1 MVSFR
6 AMWEHNYQPIG
17 DSLGLSAIVAAI
29 PIVVL
34 FIMLGALRKPAW
46 MSALTALGSAFVIAL
61 AVYGMPAQLAV
72 ASTFFGAAFG
82 LFPIAWIVFSSIMLY
97 RLAVDTGKFETIK
110 STIGGLSDDRRL
122 QALFIAFSFGA
133 FIEGAA
139 GFGAPVAISGAMLAG
154 LGFNPFYAA
163 GICLL
168 ANTAPVAFGSI
179 GTPILTLAN
188 VTGLPLLSLSAMTG
202 RLCALLSVFIP
213 GYLMLVM
220 VGRKKAAQVLPA
232 IIACG
237 VSFAAVQFYV
247 SNYMGPELTDILSSL
262 TCIGVMTVFLK
273 LWKPKQIMR
282 LDGDRPV
289 EVERK
294 RYAPG
299 QVLMAWLPY
308 MLLVI
313 SVLTFGEP
321 GIKSRINGWTDGFLP
336 DSVRAEPITH
346 PTAAARLNRIA
357 VPGLHNMITQVP
369 PVVPKKT
376 AYAALFELNWLTAS
390 GTACFLAT
398 IAAALCL
405 GVGPRRFAGIYAA
418 TFKQLKMA
426 ILTIASMLG
435 LAYLMNYSGM
445 TSTLGLSLAA
455 TGPVFPFFSAFVGW
469 LGVFLTGS
477 DTSANALFGNLQVVT
492 ANALNLN
499 PVLTASVNS
508 AAGVMGKM
516 ISIQSIAV
524 AVAATGMTSADESR
538 LFRFTIKH
546 SILLMLVMGLLS
558 MMFAYVLPNYV
569 PLAGPK

>member
-1 MVSFR
+1 
-6 AMWEHNYQPIG
+6 MWEHNYQPLG
-17 DSLGLSAIVAAI
+17 GSLGLSALVAVI

-34 FIMLGALRKPAW
+34 FVMLGALRKPAW
-46 MSALTALGSAFVIAL
+46 MSALTALASAFIIAL
-61 AVYGMPAQLAV
+61 GVYGMPAQLAV
-72 ASTFFGAAFG
+72 TSTAFGAAFG

-97 RLAVDTGKFETIK
+97 RLAVDTGKFEIIK
-110 STIGGLSDDRRL
+110 SSIGGLTDDRRL
-122 QALFIAFSFGA
+122 QAMFIAFSFGA

-139 GFGAPVAISGAMLAG
+139 GFGAPVAVSGAMLAG

-188 VTGLPLLSLSAMTG
+188 VTGLPLLALSSMTG
-202 RLCALLSVFIP
+202 RLCSMLSVIIP
-213 GYLMLVM
+213 GYLMVVM
-220 VGRKKAAQVLPA
+220 VGRKKAMGVWPA
-232 IIACG
+232 IVACG
-237 VSFAAVQFYV
+237 LSFAGMQLFV

-262 TCIGVMTVFLK
+262 TCIGVMVLVLK
-273 LWKPKQIMR
+273 LWKPKEIMR
-282 LDGDRPV
+282 LEGDKPITV
-289 EVERK
+289 TK
-294 RYAPG
+294 AKYTGG
-299 QVLMAWLPY
+299 QVFMAWLPY
-308 MLLVI
+308 MLLVVA
-313 SVLTFGEP
+313 VLTFGEP
-321 GIKSRINGWTDGFLP
+321 KIKARINAWTDGFLP
-336 DSVRAEPITH
+336 DSVRAQPVAQ
-346 PTAAARLNRIA
+346 PTLAAQFNRIA
-357 VPGLHNMITQVP
+357 VPGLHKMITQVP
-369 PVVPKKT
+369 PVVKEK
-376 AYAALFELNWLTAS
+376 AQYSALFELNWLTAS

-405 GVGPRRFAGIYAA
+405 GVGPRRFATIYAA
-418 TFKQLKMA
+418 TFKQLSMA
-426 ILTIASMLG
+426 MVTIASMLG

-445 TSTLGLSLAA
+445 TSTLGLSLAT
-455 TGPVFPFFSAFVGW
+455 TGVAFPFFSAFVGW

-524 AVAATGMTSADESR
+524 AVAATGMTSKDESR

-546 SILLMLVMGLLS
+546 SVLLMIVMGLIS
-558 MMFAYVLPNYV
+558 MLFAYVV
-569 PLAGPK
+569 PQWVPIVPPK

>member
-1 MVSFR
+1 
-6 AMWEHNYQPIG
+6 MWEHNYQPIG
-17 DSLGLSAIVAAI
+17 DSLGLSAIVAVI

-34 FIMLGALRKPAW
+34 FVMLGALRKPAW
-46 MSALTALGSAFVIAL
+46 MSALTALGSAFVIAML
-61 AVYGMPAQLAV
+61 AYGMPLQLAV
-72 ASTFFGAAFG
+72 MSTIFGAAFG

-110 STIGGLSDDRRL
+110 STIGGLTDDRRL

-179 GTPILTLAN
+179 GIPVTTLAN
-188 VTGLPLLSLSAMTG
+188 VTGLPLLALSSMIG
-202 RLCALLSVFIP
+202 RLCAMLSVLIP
-213 GYLMLVM
+213 GYLMVVM
-220 VGRKKAAQVLPA
+220 VGRKKAAQILPA

-237 VSFAAVQFYV
+237 VSFASVQFYV
-247 SNYMGPELTDILSSL
+247 SNTLGPELTDILSSL
-262 TCIGVMTVFLK
+262 TCIGVMTLVLK
-273 LWKPKQIMR
+273 LWKPKEIVR
-282 LDGDRPV
+282 LEGDKPITV
-289 EVERK
+289 EAK
-294 RYAPG
+294 SHAPG
-299 QVLMAWLPY
+299 QVFMAWLPY

-313 SVLTFGEP
+313 SVLTFGAP
-321 GIKSRINGWTDGFLP
+321 SIKGKINAWTDGFLP
-336 DSVRAEPITH
+336 DSVRAEPVTH
-346 PTAAARLNRIA
+346 PTPAARLNRIS
-357 VPGLHNMITQVP
+357 VPGLHNQITQVP
-369 PVVPKKT
+369 PVVQKKT

-398 IAAALCL
+398 IAAALFL
-405 GVGPRRFAGIYAA
+405 GVGPGKFAGIYVA
-418 TFKQLKMA
+418 TFKQLKLA

-455 TGPVFPFFSAFVGW
+455 TGPVFPFFSAFIGW

-492 ANALNLN
+492 ANALSLN

-546 SILLMLVMGLLS
+546 SILLMIVMGLVS

-569 PLAGPK
+569 PAVPPK

>member
-1 MVSFR
+1 
-6 AMWEHNYQPIG
+6 MWEHNYQPIG
-17 DSLGLSAIVAAI
+17 DSLGLSALVAVI

-34 FIMLGALRKPAW
+34 FVMLGALRKPAW
-46 MSALTALGSAFVIAL
+46 MSAVTALGSAFIIAL
-61 AVYGMPAQLAV
+61 TVYGMPAGLAV
-72 ASTFFGAAFG
+72 TSAVFGAAFG

-97 RLAVDTGKFETIK
+97 RLAVDTGKFEIIK
-110 STIGGLSDDRRL
+110 SSIGGLTDDRRL
-122 QALFIAFSFGA
+122 QAMFIAFSFGA

-139 GFGAPVAISGAMLAG
+139 GFGAPVAVSGAMLAG

-188 VTGLPLLSLSAMTG
+188 VTGLPLLQLSAMTG
-202 RLCALLSVFIP
+202 RLCSMLSVIIP
-213 GYLMLVM
+213 GYLMVVM
-220 VGRKKAAQVLPA
+220 VGRKKAAEVWPA
-232 IIACG
+232 IVACG
-237 VSFAAVQFYV
+237 VSFAGMQLFV

-262 TCIGVMTVFLK
+262 TCIGVMVLVLK
-273 LWKPKQIMR
+273 LWKPKEIMR
-282 LDGDRPV
+282 LEGDKPITV
-289 EVERK
+289 AQTK
-294 RYAPG
+294 YPG
-299 QVLMAWLPY
+299 KQVFMAWLPY
-308 MLLVI
+308 MLLVVA
-313 SVLTFGEP
+313 VLTFGEP
-321 GIKSRINGWTDGFLP
+321 KVKARINAWTDGFLP
-336 DSVRAEPITH
+336 DSVRAQPVAQ
-346 PTAAARLNRIA
+346 PTPPAQYNRIA
-357 VPGLHNMITQVP
+357 VPGLHRMITQVP
-369 PVVPKKT
+369 PVVKEKT
-376 AYAALFELNWLTAS
+376 PYNALFELNWLTAS

-418 TFKQLKMA
+418 TFKQLSMA
-426 ILTIASMLG
+426 MVTIASMLG

-445 TSTLGLSLAA
+445 TSTLGLSLAT
-455 TGPVFPFFSAFVGW
+455 TGFFFPFFSAFVGW

-492 ANALNLN
+492 ANALSLN

-524 AVAATGMTSADESR
+524 AVAATGMTSKDESR

-546 SILLMLVMGLLS
+546 SILLMVAMGLIS
-558 MMFAYVLPNYV
+558 MLFAYVV
-569 PLAGPK
+569 PQWVPTAPPK